1 MTTMTTYLDGDARSM
16 AKPIFNNLFTYSY
29 LTRDGIED
37 ALGFE
42 ECTLIQ
48 SIGKLPKGTECD
60 IYIDILNQEARFWL
74 DSDGD
79 NIVVYKLSITVD
91 SSKEIESEAYKL

>member
-1 MTTMTTYLDGDARSM
+1 MTTYLDGDARSM

-60 IYIDILNQEARFWL
+60 IYIDILNQEARFYVE
-74 DSDGD
+74 DIE
-79 NIVVYKLSITVD
+79 NVITYKLNITID

>member
-60 IYIDILNQEARFWL
+60 IYIDILNQEARFYVE
-74 DSDGD
+74 DIE
-79 NIVVYKLSITVD
+79 NVITYKLNITID